1 MLDIWNALK
10 SAQKPILIYGTGNGA
25 DKIIDELEKNNI
37 SINGVF
43 ASDGFVRERYFHN
56 MKVLSFYQAEEIFDD
71 FIVLFAFGSNRPE
84 VINNIKE
91 ISKKHEILAPDVP
104 VCDGDIFNLSFAKK
118 HSDELRKVY
127 DLLNDNLSK
136 KVFEETTLF
145 KLDGKIDRLFSCETD
160 PDETFSNILRLND
173 SAAFLDLGAYNGDT
187 VIDFATRFPYYSQ
200 IIALEPDIKNYK
212 KLVNNTACY
221 NNVVCI
227 NSAVSDS
234 DGFIGFSNNNS
245 RSSKFGG
252 DKLIPSISIDS
263 LSQKYN
269 FDFINIDVEG
279 LEYKTILG
287 GKNTITE
294 KKPKMLVSC
303 YHKSEDYFKLPLKI
317 LEFNPNYKIYMRHFP
332 YVPAWDTAFYF
343 V

>member
-37 SINGVF
+37 AINGVF

-56 MKVLSFYQAEEIFDD
+56 MKVLSLYQAEEIFDD

-145 KLDGKIDRLFSCETD
+145 KLDGKIDRLFSCESD

-173 SAAFLDLGAYNGDT
+173 FMKRFIANEPYESCLVPNHVSYLMQVKKGLYDLKEARRLAYEVDQENK
-187 VIDFATRFPYYSQ
+187 R
-200 IIALEPDIKNYK
+200 
-212 KLVNNTACY
+212 
-221 NNVVCI
+221 
-227 NSAVSDS
+227 
-234 DGFIGFSNNNS
+234 
-245 RSSKFGG
+245 
-252 DKLIPSISIDS
+252 
-263 LSQKYN
+263 
-269 FDFINIDVEG
+269 
-279 LEYKTILG
+279 
-287 GKNTITE
+287 
-294 KKPKMLVSC
+294 
-303 YHKSEDYFKLPLKI
+303 LK
-317 LEFNPNYKIYMRHFP
+317 EEN
-332 YVPAWDTAFYF
+332 
-343 V
+343 